1 MDIFWRRHQAPGALG
16 LDVLKNAMNPPKDI
30 MLAASGRVDKP
41 PDAKTAEDKQVEGAW
56 YESVK
61 RYVHLKRAGVPVAF
75 SSRSSQAQGRGD
87 EAQESAAKRQR
98 L

>member
-1 MDIFWRRHQAPGALG
+1 MGALG
-16 LDVLKNAMNPPKDI
+16 LDVVKNAMISQKDI

-56 YESVK
+56 YERVK
-61 RYVHLKRAGVPVAF
+61 WYVYLKRAGVPVAF
-75 SSRSSQAQGRGD
+75 SSRSPQAQGRGED
-87 EAQESAAKRQR
+87 AQEPAAKRQR

>member
-1 MDIFWRRHQAPGALG
+1 MIPQ
-16 LDVLKNAMNPPKDI
+16 KDI

-56 YESVK
+56 HERVK
-61 RYVHLKRAGVPVAF
+61 WYVHLKRAGVPVAF
-75 SSRSSQAQGRGD
+75 SSRSAQAQGRGD
-87 EAQESAAKRQR
+87 DAQESAAFKRQR